1 MGHISRVRV
10 SWSVLGGVKEPLDLA
25 EWYDF
30 ALLTAV
36 KRVIHDDIL
45 RCDVEF
51 DVGNDYAEA
60 QQGCFDEEYRHLE
73 ALSLLTRSSA
83 LLYMPA

>member
-25 EWYDF
+25 EWHDF

-36 KRVIHDDIL
+36 ERVIHDDIL

-51 DVGNDYAEA
+51 DILNDYAEA
-60 QQGCFDEEYRHLE
+60 QQGRLDKEYSHLE
-73 ALSLLTRSSA
+73 ALSWLIKSSA
-83 LLYMPA
+83 WL

>member
-10 SWSVLGGVKEPLDLA
+10 SWSVLGGVKKPLDLA
-25 EWYDF
+25 EWHDF

-36 KRVIHDDIL
+36 ERVIHDDIL
-45 RCDVEF
+45 AADVEF

-60 QQGCFDEEYRHLE
+60 QQGCFDKEYCHLE
-73 ALSLLTRSSA
+73 ALSRLIRSSA
-83 LLYMPA
+83 WL